1 MAELCDYSRVP
12 DPNSS
17 WRTESQIFSMN
28 RELIPSTFLMESC
41 NPQSCL
47 LIFVLRPRLGV
58 LVLGAPLLASGCQ
71 DTLISHPFCGRS
83 CGSGGFDWH
92 RFASLQNCF
101 QSLVKSWLNSTTS
114 LLGSC
119 SQTDSAE
126 PARFLSLSFLF
137 SLLPVASEIPRLPAF
152 LFFLLNAEKISSL
165 NFWNT
170 NSLINYKGHK
180 SGKRYDQ
187 GGIPALTW
195 GWESGVGITKTHCI
209 PVCNFSKR
217 WN

>member
-28 RELIPSTFLMESC
+28 RELIPSTFLTESC

-152 LFFLLNAEKISSL
+152 LFFLLNAEKNIFL
-165 NFWNT
+165 EF
-170 NSLINYKGHK
+170 LKY
-180 SGKRYDQ
+180 
-187 GGIPALTW
+187 
-195 GWESGVGITKTHCI
+195 
-209 PVCNFSKR
+209 
-217 WN
+217 